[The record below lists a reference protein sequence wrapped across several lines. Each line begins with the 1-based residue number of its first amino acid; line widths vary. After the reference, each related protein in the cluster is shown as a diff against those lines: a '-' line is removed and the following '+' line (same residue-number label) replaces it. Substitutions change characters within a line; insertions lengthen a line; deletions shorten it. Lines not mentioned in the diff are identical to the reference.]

1 MTKIS
6 NRLTAIFLIIALCLV
21 INTMTAS
28 AATIP
33 TPTIVESQGIAYNTA
48 AFSLQIPMG
57 YDCEIYRATEEN
69 GTYKHI
75 DTLQQSAHLIWEGL
89 DNGYWQTDCA
99 NKKIVCLR
107 SDDESIYIFYDS
119 SLKFGKTYYY
129 KVRFIEGG
137 SSGDFSSV
145 TAVSPAL
152 DGADVTIIKGYANSS
167 YKPKLYWNGI
177 MGSQGYNVYRK
188 ESGDWKRVK
197 TVKGARNLIYTDTT
211 AKKGKLYSYRI
222 RAYRVANGKTYYS
235 AYSKPFKVSTKT
247 PTVKGKYS
255 KGSVYGPYLS
265 IKELQ
270 DVKRA
275 VQGFKLNYIKSGMS
289 NYEKIEAAYDF
300 MRNTCAYAY
309 AGWQYNQ
316 ANTAWGSLVYGE
328 AQCSGYARGLK
339 ALCDA
344 VGIPCY
350 FVHANSKSLNPN
362 HQWNQVKI
370 DGKWYI
376 VDSQG
381 GYFLVSA
388 ETYRF
393 TGMRW
398 NTKNLPACKED
409 YFK

>member
-1 MTKIS
+1 MAKTS
-6 NRLTAIFLIIALCLV
+6 NRLTAIFLIIALCLGL
-21 INTMTAS
+21 NTMAAS

-33 TPTIVESQGIAYNTA
+33 TPTIVEGQGIAYNTA
-48 AFSLQIPMG
+48 AFSLQVPMG

-69 GTYKHI
+69 GAYKHI
-75 DTLQQSAHLIWEGL
+75 DTLRQSAHLIWEGL
-89 DNGYWQTDCA
+89 DNGYWKTDCE

-107 SDDESIYIFYDS
+107 SEDESIYIFYDG

-129 KVRFIEGG
+129 KVRFTEDGN
-137 SSGDFSSV
+137 SGEFSNV
-145 TAVSPAL
+145 TAVSPVL
-152 DGADVTIIKGYANSS
+152 GGADVTIIKGFANSS

-177 MGSQGYNVYRK
+177 MGSQGYKVYRK
-188 ESGDWKRVK
+188 ESGGWKRVK
-197 TVKGARNLIYTDTT
+197 TVKGARNLICTDTT

-235 AYSKPFKVSTKT
+235 AYSKPFKVSTKA

-265 IKELQ
+265 TKELQ

-275 VQGFKLNYIKSGMS
+275 VQGFKLNYIKQGMS
-289 NYEKIEAAYDF
+289 DYEKIEAAYNF

-316 ANTAWGSLVYGE
+316 SNTAWGSLVYGE

-344 VGIPCY
+344 IGIPCY
-350 FVHANSKSLNPN
+350 FVHANKKSLNPS

-376 VDSQG
+376 VDAQG